1 MTSRFPT
8 RATRSRCAAHPS
20 SSSSR
25 RPSGTRSATSSG
37 RQSTGTLPPSDPPQ
51 VPYEPDARAVAQ
63 ARDAGPRDL
72 RGVGARDRRLRA
84 GDRPRGA
91 GDPRAALKRARRDRA
106 LLAVGSSLAGPVD
119 HAHRVDGRPGLRDD
133 RRLRPRTPPRL
144 LAPRVR
150 GRRAGARLAQLAA
163 AHRRRADPPP
173 LARPGDRVEDR
184 AQPLHRVLRRLLQH
198 VSRHPLRRPG
208 AREGGA
214 GDGRHA
220 RRPRALRRAALGLQ
234 LDLRGAPHERL
245 VRAHRCRRR
254 GVRRRVLWIG
264 VPPLDRRRAPRHK
277 ARVPDPADPHG
288 LRRNIGR
295 DRQASRR
302 AAAPLAAASGT
313 RRIGG
318 STGMRG
324 CLVALV
330 VSSVVITAC
339 ASAPAASPTP
349 SVAGTQAA
357 SATPAAPKDKVTLTG
372 INSTE
377 LNLPTLVAIAKDFF
391 GSENIEL
398 GEFVI
403 GSSGTLRQAMI
414 AKQYEFGLY
423 AFVHIPIARLAGSPF
438 KAVIELHDQEFFGL
452 IVRSQLKDQVKTVK
466 DLKGRKIGYTTPG
479 SGSWAL
485 GNVYLKKAG
494 LDPDRDVELV
504 SLGGD
509 NAVFYT
515 ALQSGR
521 VDAIVSFEPIA
532 QKVLADNVGVFL
544 LDPYQP
550 GQAKEW
556 TGSDKAAALF
566 LVTREDVIQAKPDL
580 VKRMAHV
587 QKKGL
592 DFIRANTASAI
603 ADAILASP
611 KAAEQI
617 GRAHV

>member
-1 MTSRFPT
+1 
-8 RATRSRCAAHPS
+8 
-20 SSSSR
+20 
-25 RPSGTRSATSSG
+25 
-37 RQSTGTLPPSDPPQ
+37 
-51 VPYEPDARAVAQ
+51 
-63 ARDAGPRDL
+63 
-72 RGVGARDRRLRA
+72 
-84 GDRPRGA
+84 
-91 GDPRAALKRARRDRA
+91 
-106 LLAVGSSLAGPVD
+106 
-119 HAHRVDGRPGLRDD
+119 
-133 RRLRPRTPPRL
+133 
-144 LAPRVR
+144 
-150 GRRAGARLAQLAA
+150 
-163 AHRRRADPPP
+163 
-173 LARPGDRVEDR
+173 
-184 AQPLHRVLRRLLQH
+184 
-198 VSRHPLRRPG
+198 
-208 AREGGA
+208 
-214 GDGRHA
+214 
-220 RRPRALRRAALGLQ
+220 
-234 LDLRGAPHERL
+234 
-245 VRAHRCRRR
+245 
-254 GVRRRVLWIG
+254 
-264 VPPLDRRRAPRHK
+264 
-277 ARVPDPADPHG
+277 
-288 LRRNIGR
+288 
-295 DRQASRR
+295 
-302 AAAPLAAASGT
+302 
-313 RRIGG
+313 
-318 STGMRG
+318 MRG
-324 CLVALV
+324 CFVALV

-339 ASAPAASPTP
+339 ASAPTASPTP

-494 LDPDRDVELV
+494 LDPDKDVELV

-580 VKRMAHV
+580 VKRMANV

-592 DFIRANTASAI
+592 DFIRASTASAI

-611 KAAEQI
+611 KAAEQFQGLDKALVVKVI
-617 GRAHV
+617 DHIKTGFGTGCISKAGFDAEMKIALDYKLTSGAITFEQFADTSVAGVC